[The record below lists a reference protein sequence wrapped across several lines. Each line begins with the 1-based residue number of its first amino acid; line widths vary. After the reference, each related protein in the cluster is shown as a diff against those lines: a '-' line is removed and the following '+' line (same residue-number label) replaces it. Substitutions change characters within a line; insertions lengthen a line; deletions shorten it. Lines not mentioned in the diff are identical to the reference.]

1 MEAERVR
8 VQLDRILASA
18 AFAEAERG
26 RKFLRFVVELA
37 LAGRVAEI
45 KESVVAVEVLGR
57 AASFDP
63 RSDPIVRVEAGR
75 LRSRL
80 AAYYQSEGYSDAVV
94 VDLPKGGYV
103 PQFQERQLP
112 EQPPVPTAQHTYL
125 PLLLVGA
132 ALCGSLASW
141 VALRVRSEA
150 STLREPTLL
159 SILTPEGFNIVN
171 SAISPDGR
179 HLAFTATSGT
189 FTRLWIRAL
198 GSLDAR
204 VLPGTDEAA
213 YPFWSPD
220 GRSVAFF
227 SIGKLNK
234 INISGGPAQRICE
247 ISQASFG
254 GTWSKLGVILFSTRP
269 SGNIYQVSANGGAPK
284 AISIPDVAHG
294 EIAHL
299 FPYFLP
305 DGRHFLYSVISRG
318 PVESA
323 VRTASLDSPDAR
335 FLVNADLGTAYS
347 PPYPGHAGAL
357 VFAYRGALMSQPFD
371 AERLE
376 LRGAASQIAR
386 EVRHVGARADF
397 SVATNGALAYQ
408 GNTERNRQLTWFDR
422 NGRELARAGPPN
434 AWQSISLSPD
444 RTRVAIQAEDPSSG
458 RTEIWIMRLDRGS
471 LSRFGLQ
478 ATEGFLPV
486 WSPDGREI
494 VFSAASI
501 SGMSLTRQ
509 AVDNLNASLLLA
521 LGGLRIATDWSGDGK
536 LIAYT
541 MPSPGFAELGI
552 WLMPAHN
559 ASKDAGRTFSAA
571 GHGECCAALSPTI
584 SAQGPRWMAYSSDE
598 TGQLEVYVKALP
610 AGDRRWQVSSGG
622 GWLPHW
628 RLDGR
633 ELFYLALDGRLMA
646 VDLSSGFASVTP
658 RALFE
663 TTIHPFSY
671 PTLPGNSYAV
681 SGDGQRFLVNYALK
695 HAAPT
700 SVTVSL
706 PQP

>member
-1 MEAERVR
+1 MR

-18 AFAEAERG
+18 TFAEAERG

-37 LAGRVAEI
+37 LAGRVVEI

-80 AAYYQSEGYSDAVV
+80 AAYYQSEGCSDAVV
-94 VDLPKGGYV
+94 IDLPKGGYV
-103 PQFQERQLP
+103 PQFQERQP
-112 EQPPVPTAQHTYL
+112 PGQTPIPTWQPTHL
-125 PLLLVGA
+125 PLLLMVA
-132 ALCGSLASW
+132 ALCGSLATW
-141 VALRVRSEA
+141 VALRVHYEA
-150 STLREPTLL
+150 PTLREPTLL
-159 SILTPEGFNIVN
+159 SVLAPEGSSIVN
-171 SAISPDGR
+171 SSISPDGR

-189 FTRLWIRAL
+189 STRLWIRAL
-198 GSLDAR
+198 DSLDAR
-204 VLPGTDEAA
+204 VLPGTEEAA

-227 SIGKLNK
+227 SIGKLKK
-234 INISGGPAQRICE
+234 ISISGGPTQRICE
-247 ISQASFG
+247 IPQASFG
-254 GTWSKLGVILFSTRP
+254 GTWGKLGVILFSTRP

-294 EIAHL
+294 ELAHL

-335 FLVNADLGTAYS
+335 FLVNADLGSAYS
-347 PPYPGHAGAL
+347 PPYSGHAGAL
-357 VFAYRGALMSQPFD
+357 VFAYHGALMSQPFD
-371 AERLE
+371 TERLE
-376 LRGAASQIAR
+376 LRGAVSQIAR

-408 GNTERNRQLTWFDR
+408 GNTEGNRQLIWFGR

-434 AWQSISLSPD
+434 TWDSISLSPD
-444 RTRVAIQAEDPSSG
+444 QTRVAIQAEDPSSG
-458 RTEIWIMRLDRGS
+458 RSEIWIMRLDRGS
-471 LSRFGLQ
+471 LSRFGVQ
-478 ATEGFLPV
+478 ATEGGFLPV

-494 VFSAASI
+494 VFSAADS
-501 SGMSLTRQ
+501 SGMRLTRQ

-521 LGGLRIATDWSGDGK
+521 SGGGRIATDWSGDGK
-536 LIAYT
+536 FITYT
-541 MPSPGFAELGI
+541 MTSPELAELGI
-552 WLMPAHN
+552 WLMPVNH
-559 ASKDAGRTFSAA
+559 ASNDAGRAYSVA
-571 GHGECCAALSPTI
+571 GHIECCAAFSPTL
-584 SAQGPRWMAYSSDE
+584 SAQGPRWIAYSSDE

-610 AGDRRWQVSSGG
+610 AGERKWQVSSGG

-646 VDLSSGFASVTP
+646 VDLSGGISSASGTP
-658 RALFE
+658 RALFG

-671 PTLPGNSYAV
+671 PALPGNSYAV

-695 HAAPT
+695 QAAST
-700 SVTVSL
+700 SIIVSL